1 MLPSSDQPTNDRS
14 RQLKRYGPL
23 AIIAVIAIVIL
34 VVVVVAGGGDDEPE
48 DVTGGGGSSTTA
60 PSGGPEGAITFDE
73 ATEAGNVD
81 DYTFPNCDT
90 ETGKVAMPFYFVQQC
105 FADVEDNG
113 GETSRGVT
121 ADTIKVGVYVAQE
134 DDAVINY
141 ITQAIN
147 NDDTN
152 AQVKETYQ
160 GYADMFNEMYQTYG
174 RKVELEFIDAS
185 GGAQDEEAA
194 RADAVR
200 ADEDLGVFAVWG
212 GPVLTSAFAD
222 ELAAR
227 KILCIGCTTGAPDFA
242 IERAPYL
249 FTSAINAEQVQD
261 HVVEYIEKKLNGF
274 PASHAGDEA
283 FQTQDR
289 KFGYLWICLLY
300 TSPSPRD

>member
-23 AIIAVIAIVIL
+23 AVIAVIAIVIL

-160 GYADMFNEMYQTYG
+160 GYADMFNEMYQT
-174 RKVELEFIDAS
+174 
-185 GGAQDEEAA
+185 
-194 RADAVR
+194 
-200 ADEDLGVFAVWG
+200 
-212 GPVLTSAFAD
+212 
-222 ELAAR
+222 
-227 KILCIGCTTGAPDFA
+227 
-242 IERAPYL
+242 
-249 FTSAINAEQVQD
+249 
-261 HVVEYIEKKLNGF
+261 
-274 PASHAGDEA
+274 
-283 FQTQDR
+283 
-289 KFGYLWICLLY
+289 CLLY
-300 TSPSPRD
+300 TSDAADEL